1 MGGRAKTFT
10 LRRMNK
16 LKWYSSEKMDREGM
30 GSPQPCKRGISC
42 DYRVNGERTWCRY
55 VHPGE
60 EGTGRRLMTEKRKE
74 DGTVMREKVHLTGQH
89 QCAGGGWVGRM
100 KERMSWPEWA
110 EKHGLN
116 WDKDAGQVEIVE
128 LSKAGQGQG
137 QGQGQGKGQGQ
148 GVRVAAASTAR
159 LAEYPPVSAIA
170 TLEEFPIL
178 GNSECHHILN
188 MMRGLGGNLPG
199 IKLDER
205 LVSAAHELDR
215 AKEPEPTMA
224 LRFGICVNA
233 RYHADPKEE
242 EDGGNMT
249 PRPGMPSEESEEEL
263 PEQKEGGM
271 ENLD

>member
-1 MGGRAKTFT
+1 
-10 LRRMNK
+10 
-16 LKWYSSEKMDREGM
+16 
-30 GSPQPCKRGISC
+30 
-42 DYRVNGERTWCRY
+42 
-55 VHPGE
+55 
-60 EGTGRRLMTEKRKE
+60 MTEKRKE
-74 DGTVMREKVHLTGQH
+74 DGSVMREKVHLTGQH

-128 LSKAGQGQG
+128 LSKAGQGQ
-137 QGQGQGKGQGQ
+137 GQGQ

-242 EDGGNMT
+242 EDGGNRTSRPGMPSEESEEDGGNMTPRPGMPSEESEESEEDGGNMTPRPGMPSEESEEDGGNMT

>member
-74 DGTVMREKVHLTGQH
+74 DGSVMREKVHLTGQH

-128 LSKAGQGQG
+128 LSKAGQGQ
-137 QGQGQGKGQGQ
+137 GQGQ

-242 EDGGNMT
+242 EDGGNRT
-249 PRPGMPSEESEEEL
+249 SRPGMPSEESEEEL

>member
-1 MGGRAKTFT
+1 
-10 LRRMNK
+10 
-16 LKWYSSEKMDREGM
+16 MDKK

-42 DYRVNGERTWCRY
+42 DYRVNGERAWCRY

-60 EGTGRRLMTEKRKE
+60 EGTGRRVMTEKRKE

-89 QCAGGGWVGRM
+89 LCAGGGWIGRM
-100 KERMSWPEWA
+100 KERMSWPSWA

-128 LSKAGQGQG
+128 LSKARPGPGP
-137 QGQGQGKGQGQ
+137 
-148 GVRVAAASTAR
+148 GVRVAAAASTAR
-159 LAEYPPVSAIA
+159 LEEYPQVSAIA
-170 TLEEFPIL
+170 RLEEYPIL

-215 AKEPEPTMA
+215 AKEPIMG
-224 LRFGICVNA
+224 LKLGICVK
-233 RYHADPKEE
+233 ADPKEE
-242 EDGGNMT
+242 EDGGNRT
-249 PRPGMPSEESEEEL
+249 PRPGMPSEEESEEESEEL
-263 PEQKEGGM
+263 PEQKENGM

>member
-1 MGGRAKTFT
+1 
-10 LRRMNK
+10 
-16 LKWYSSEKMDREGM
+16 MDKK

-42 DYRVNGERTWCRY
+42 DYRVNGERAWCRY

-60 EGTGRRLMTEKRKE
+60 EGTGRRVMTEKRKE

-89 QCAGGGWVGRM
+89 LCVGGGWIGRM
-100 KERMSWPEWA
+100 KERMSWPSWA

-128 LSKAGQGQG
+128 LSKA
-137 QGQGQGKGQGQ
+137 K
-148 GVRVAAASTAR
+148 TAR
-159 LAEYPPVSAIA
+159 LEEYPPVSAIA
-170 TLEEFPIL
+170 RLEEFPIL

-215 AKEPEPTMA
+215 AKESTMG
-224 LRFGICVNA
+224 LRFGICVKA
-233 RYHADPKEE
+233 TYQADPKEE
-242 EDGGNMT
+242 EDGGNRT
-249 PRPGMPSEESEEEL
+249 PRPGMPSEEL
-263 PEQKEGGM
+263 AEQKENGM